1 MIYLPQRA
9 LFIHIPRTGG
19 NSITNA
25 IASTCAGNGI
35 DVIIGTAS
43 AKIDK
48 WVRFHRHA
56 NANMLKKLID
66 EWDDIFKFA
75 IYRPEEDRL
84 NSLKRLIKRDL
95 DLQVF
100 NNPTCP
106 SDWKHFL
113 VSDEPEKQKHIDAF
127 IKRDWDFYTKDSENN
142 DLGVHRYDFDKINDS
157 WPEICD
163 NCKISRCSL
172 PHLNSA

>member
-35 DVIIGTAS
+35 DVLIGTAS
-43 AKIDK
+43 AKIHK
-48 WVRFHRHA
+48 WHRFHRHA
-56 NANMLKKLID
+56 HADMLKKFID

-84 NSLKRLIKRDL
+84 DSLQRLIQRDL
-95 DLQVF
+95 NLKIF
-100 NNPTCP
+100 NDPTCP
-106 SDWKHFL
+106 KGWKNFL
-113 VSDEPEKQKHIDAF
+113 LSDEDRQMHIDSF
-127 IKRDWDFYTKDSENN
+127 KKRDWDFYTKDSENN
-142 DLGVHRYDFDKINDS
+142 DIGVHRYDFDKLNEL

-163 NCKISRCSL
+163 NCKIPRCPL